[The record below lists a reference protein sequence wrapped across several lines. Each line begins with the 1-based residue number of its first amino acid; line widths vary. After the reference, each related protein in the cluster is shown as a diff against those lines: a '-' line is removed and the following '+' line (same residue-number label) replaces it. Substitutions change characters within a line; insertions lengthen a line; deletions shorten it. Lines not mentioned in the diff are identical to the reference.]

1 MQDQIIQ
8 ALRRNAADDAV
19 ALARDWVAA
28 EGENARTLRWLA
40 LSLQQQGH
48 ADEALSTLRQAIA
61 LAPEDAD
68 LHLMQAGLLL
78 ALRETGAAGA
88 ALSRTTALDPNQ
100 FEAYVMQAHLAI
112 ARADIDE
119 ADRISRLAARVK
131 PDHPQVLT
139 LDGIVAL
146 RRGEADR
153 ALALLSR
160 AAEHMPDNPQVLFA
174 LGFAYLGKE
183 HYAFAER
190 AFARVIDMQ
199 PPGTQLRAFMAQ
211 LAFRQGRVG
220 DAIEVLDGVMAL
232 PDGDTPVM
240 RRLAGEYRL
249 RAGQPAEA
257 VVHLRRAL
265 ETGTPDRAVLQPL
278 LVAWQQLGADDEAR
292 DVLDATL
299 SRQPRANDVWV
310 ARLALAPVGG
320 EESLEVA
327 ERWVEAM
334 PEFVPALETLMRV
347 HDLQGH
353 PDEAEMVA
361 RQIVAIEPGRISGE
375 QRIVE
380 ALLQRDPPAAI
391 ACVQSL
397 IEGLAERDRT
407 VLRPW
412 LAQVQDRAGEH
423 AAALATW
430 MEFHGEQ
437 AEHRLPLPPHAGNP
451 PAQWPALAEVPAD
464 VSARPLFLWGAP
476 GSHVERVAQVMAAA
490 SPVMRRDRFGQPA
503 PNDALQ
509 SYRTVT
515 ELSKPKGKVSPAQV
529 VGSFKTAL
537 PARGIQDGNVIDW
550 LLWWDNSLLLALRPY
565 LPEGRLAIVLRDP
578 RDMLM
583 DWIAFG
589 APMPLAVRS
598 AEEAARWLV
607 ESLSQVATLHEQ
619 DLYPHRLLR
628 LDGIE
633 DNPQAIAELLQQ
645 AFGVPFPV
653 LPSLG
658 ASRMAAGHWRA
669 YRDLLANELALLTP
683 VAVRL
688 GYAAE

>member
-19 ALARDWVAA
+19 ALAREWVAT
-28 EGENARTLRWLA
+28 EGERADTLRWLA
-40 LSLQQQGH
+40 LSLQQQGQ
-48 ADEALSTLRQAIA
+48 AEEALSTLRQAIA

-88 ALSRTTALDPNQ
+88 ALSRTTELDPNQ

-119 ADRISRLAARVK
+119 ADRVSRLAARLK
-131 PDHPQVLT
+131 PDHPQVST
-139 LDGIVAL
+139 IDGIVAL
-146 RRGEADR
+146 RRGDVDR
-153 ALALLSR
+153 ALVLLSR
-160 AAEHMPDNPQVLFA
+160 AAEQMPDNPQVLFA

-190 AFARVIDMQ
+190 AFARVIEMQ

-211 LAFRQGRVG
+211 LAFRQGRLG
-220 DAIEVLDGVMAL
+220 DAIDAINGVLAL
-232 PDGDTPVM
+232 PDGDTPAM
-240 RRLAGEYRL
+240 RRLAGEYQL

-257 VVHLRRAL
+257 VMHLRRAL
-265 ETGTPDRAVLQPL
+265 ESGTPNRAVLQPL
-278 LVAWQQLGADDEAR
+278 LVAWQQLGASDEAR

-299 SRQPRANDVWV
+299 SRLPRAHDVWV

-320 EESLEVA
+320 AEALEVA
-327 ERWVEAM
+327 ERWVESM
-334 PEFVPALETLMRV
+334 PEFLPALETLMRI
-347 HDLQGH
+347 HDMQGRAE
-353 PDEAEMVA
+353 DAEMVA

-391 ACVQSL
+391 ACVQAL
-397 IEGLAERDRT
+397 IEGLPERERT

-412 LAQVQDRAGEH
+412 LSQVQDRAGEH

-430 MEFHGEQ
+430 LEFHAEQ
-437 AEHRLPLPPHAGNP
+437 AQHRLPLPPHAASQP
-451 PAQWPALAEVPAD
+451 TQWPALAEVPAEI
-464 VSARPLFLWGAP
+464 SARPLFLWGAP

-490 SPVMRRDRFGQPA
+490 SPVLRRDRFGQPV
-503 PNDALQ
+503 PDDALQ
-509 SYRTVT
+509 SYRTVPD
-515 ELSKPKGKVSPAQV
+515 LAKGKIGAAQV
-529 VGSFKTAL
+529 AGSFKAAL

-550 LLWWDNSLLLALRPY
+550 LLWWDNSLLLSLRPY

-578 RDMLM
+578 RDMLL
-583 DWIAFG
+583 DWLAYG
-589 APMPLAVRS
+589 APVPLALHS
-598 AEEAARWLV
+598 AGEAAQWLV

-633 DNPQAIAELLQQ
+633 DNPQAVAEVLQQ

-658 ASRMAAGHWRA
+658 ARRMAGGRWRD
-669 YRDLLANELALLTP
+669 YRALLADEIALLTP

>member
-19 ALARDWVAA
+19 ALAREWVST
-28 EGENARTLRWLA
+28 EGANARSLRWLA
-40 LSLQQQGH
+40 LSLQQQGQVE
-48 ADEALSTLRQAIA
+48 EALATLRDAIA

-78 ALRETGAAGA
+78 AMRETGAAGA

-112 ARADIDE
+112 ARADMDE
-119 ADRISRLAARVK
+119 ADRLSRLAARVN

-146 RRGEADR
+146 RRGDGDR

-160 AAEHMPDNPQVLFA
+160 AVEQMPDNPQVLFA
-174 LGFAYLGKE
+174 LGFAYLAKE
-183 HYAFAER
+183 HFAFAER

-220 DAIEVLDGVMAL
+220 DAIEAIDGVLAL
-232 PDGDTPVM
+232 PEGDTPVM

-265 ETGTPDRAVLQPL
+265 EDGTPDRAILQPL
-278 LVAWQQLGADDEAR
+278 LVAWQQLGAADEAR

-299 SRQPRANDVWV
+299 SRQPRADAVWV
-310 ARLALAPVGG
+310 ARLALAPADS
-320 EESLEVA
+320 EEALEVA

-334 PEFVPALETLMRV
+334 PEFLPALETLMRV

-353 PDEAEMVA
+353 ADEAEMVA

-397 IEGLAERDRT
+397 IDGMPERDRT
-407 VLRPW
+407 VMRPW
-412 LAQVQDRAGEH
+412 LAQVQDRAGER
-423 AAALATW
+423 AGALATW

-437 AEHRLPLPPHAGNP
+437 AQHRLPLPPHAANP

-476 GSHVERVAQVMAAA
+476 GSHVERVAQVMASA
-490 SPVMRRDRFGQPA
+490 SPVLRRDRYGQPA
-503 PNDALQ
+503 PADALQ
-509 SYRTVT
+509 SYRTVQN
-515 ELSKPKGKVSPAQV
+515 LAKGKVGGAEV

-578 RDMLM
+578 RDMLL

-589 APMPLAVRS
+589 APMPLAVQS
-598 AEEAARWLV
+598 ADEAARWLV

-619 DLYPHRLLR
+619 DLYPHKLLR

-633 DNPQAIAELLQQ
+633 DNPQAVAELLQQ
-645 AFGVPFPV
+645 AFGAPFPV
-653 LPSLG
+653 LPSTG
-658 ASRMAAGHWRA
+658 APRMASGRWRD
-669 YRDLLANELALLTP
+669 YRDLLAAEIDLLTP